1 LLALPLL
8 GGCVGA
14 DHLVASRPADPSAV
28 EEAVSLLESERF
40 HSSHRAMVAK
50 PEVVRLAIDERFDG
64 YGRAKILRA
73 INEWNHVL
81 NGFVRVDI
89 AATTDGGPAVDR
101 LPAPHGALFS
111 NALAVT
117 YPLRGV
123 GGRVIVYT
131 GRLSGHDL
139 VGVMR
144 HELGHVLG
152 LGHDPKGGLLFTRY
166 AARNQQCIDQ
176 AAAEAIAATRGLPLA
191 ALNWC
196 ETSNVASA
204 TDRPS
209 AQTPNHAMR

>member
-1 LLALPLL
+1 M
-8 GGCVGA
+8 
-14 DHLVASRPADPSAV
+14 
-28 EEAVSLLESERF
+28 SLLESDRF
-40 HSSHRAMVAK
+40 YTSHRAIVAK
-50 PEVVRLAIDERFDG
+50 PEVVRPAIDERFDG
-64 YGRAKILRA
+64 YDRAKILRA

-89 AATTDGGPAVDR
+89 AATTDSEPTVDR

-139 VGVMR
+139 VGVKR

-152 LGHDPKGGLLFTRY
+152 LGHDPKGGLLSARY
-166 AARNQQCIDQ
+166 AARNQLCMDR
-176 AAAEAIAATRGLPLA
+176 AAGEAIAATRGLRLA
-191 ALNWC
+191 ALNWW
-196 ETSNVASA
+196 ETFNLASA
-204 TDRPS
+204 DAEPRGP
-209 AQTPNHAMR
+209 PPRKR